1 MKNSERKNQT
11 YSNRV
16 LVAEFDDNWRT
27 SLSNAGYVIYTATR
41 DQAKVE
47 LLLQGDLK
55 KLLIFPRNGKVLVG
69 GGGTSH
75 FSKPH
80 RTIDL

>member
-27 SLSNAGYVIYTATR
+27 SLSKSGYVVYTATR

-55 KLLIFPRNGKVLVG
+55 KLLIFPRNGRVLVG